1 VAAGGTTARAVMP
14 MNTALIPPV
23 RRWLNTGLGFLY
35 PECCQLCQKARATA
49 AEGFVCAACREQVKQ
64 VERPYCHRC
73 GLPYDGDLTTE
84 FQCSNCRDVELHF
97 STARAAAVYA
107 GVVREVIHRYKYRR
121 ALWFEPF
128 LAGLLVR
135 AAVPALQGQK
145 PACVVPVPLH
155 PVKERERE
163 FNQAA
168 RLGARLA
175 EALQVPLNTN
185 LLRRVSFTMTQTTL
199 TRVQR
204 AANMHGAFALQ
215 PGARVKGRTIV
226 LVDDVLTTG
235 ATTSACARILR
246 AAGAAEVCV
255 WTVARGL

>member
-1 VAAGGTTARAVMP
+1 
-14 MNTALIPPV
+14 MNTALLQPV
-23 RRWLNTGLGFLY
+23 RNWLNTGLGFLY
-35 PECCQLCQKARATA
+35 PECCQLCERARATA
-49 AEGFVCAACREQVKQ
+49 AEGFVCAACRAQVKQ
-64 VERPYCHRC
+64 VEPPFCHRC

-84 FQCSNCRDVELHF
+84 FECSNCRDVDLHF
-97 STARAAAVYA
+97 STARAAVVYD
-107 GVVREVIHRYKYRR
+107 GLVREVIHRYKYRR

-135 AAVPALQGQK
+135 AAVPALQGQR
-145 PACVVPVPLH
+145 PSCVVPVPLH

-168 RLGARLA
+168 RLAARLA
-175 EALQVPLNTN
+175 GALQVPLNTN
-185 LLRRVSFTMTQTTL
+185 LLRRVSFTVTQTTL

-215 PGARVKGRTIV
+215 PGARVKGLTIV

-246 AAGAAEVCV
+246 TAGAAEVCV
-255 WTVARGL
+255 WTAARGL

>member
-1 VAAGGTTARAVMP
+1 
-14 MNTALIPPV
+14 MNTALLQPV
-23 RRWLNTGLGFLY
+23 RNWLNTGLGFLY
-35 PECCQLCQKARATA
+35 PECCQLCERARATA
-49 AEGFVCAACREQVKQ
+49 AEGFVCAACRAQVKQ
-64 VERPYCHRC
+64 VEPPFCHRC

-84 FQCSNCRDVELHF
+84 FECSNCRDVDLHF
-97 STARAAAVYA
+97 STARAAVVYD
-107 GVVREVIHRYKYRR
+107 GLVREVIHRYKYRR

-135 AAVPALQGQK
+135 AAVPALQGQR
-145 PACVVPVPLH
+145 PSCVVPVPLH

-168 RLGARLA
+168 RLAARLA

-185 LLRRVSFTMTQTTL
+185 LLRRVSFTVTQTTL

-215 PGARVKGRTIV
+215 PGARVKGLTIV

-246 AAGAAEVCV
+246 TAGAAEVCV
-255 WTVARGL
+255 WTAARGL

>member
-1 VAAGGTTARAVMP
+1 
-14 MNTALIPPV
+14 MNTALLQPV
-23 RRWLNTGLGFLY
+23 RNWLNTGLGFLY
-35 PECCQLCQKARATA
+35 PECCQLCERARATA
-49 AEGFVCAACREQVKQ
+49 AEGFVCAACRAQVKQ
-64 VERPYCHRC
+64 VEPPFCQRC

-84 FQCSNCRDVELHF
+84 FECSNCRDVDLHF
-97 STARAAAVYA
+97 STARAAVVYD
-107 GVVREVIHRYKYRR
+107 GLVREVIHRYKYRR

-135 AAVPALQGQK
+135 AAVPALQGQR
-145 PACVVPVPLH
+145 PSCVVPVPLH

-168 RLGARLA
+168 RLAARLA
-175 EALQVPLNTN
+175 GALQVPLNTN
-185 LLRRVSFTMTQTTL
+185 LLRRVSFTVTQTTL

-215 PGARVKGRTIV
+215 PGARVKGLTIV

-246 AAGAAEVCV
+246 TAGAAEVCV
-255 WTVARGL
+255 WTAARGL